1 MNIKTGS
8 ALLLSLFIL
17 QTNCVADVKDRRTA
31 AIAAPELRRLILQ
44 TPINSPLHQ
53 ELMSRAGHSHLLDV
67 AYAQYTQLWRRKPGD
82 AYANLLRGV
91 SAEYL
96 ELGKANPDTRKFYSQ
111 ATTDDLLSV
120 AASSFERAIE
130 LDPKSA
136 IVNLESGYFLWQ
148 FGNKLPQGLAQL
160 RKASQ
165 LEPNDVRVHAIWGLV
180 YENPLGGVHNMKKA
194 VDELNLAIK
203 LDPTYAYPHSLL
215 AGIYTRLKQPA
226 KAEQERVEYQSLLP

>member
-1 MNIKTGS
+1 MDIKTGS
-8 ALLLSLFIL
+8 AILFSLFIF

-53 ELMSRAGHSHLLDV
+53 ELMSRASHSHLLDV
-67 AYAQYTQLWRRKPGD
+67 AYAQYTELWRRKPSD

-96 ELGKANPDTRKFYSQ
+96 ELGKANPDTRKFYPQ
-111 ATTDDLLSV
+111 ATDDDLLSV
-120 AASSFERAIE
+120 ATSSFGRAVE

-136 IVNLESGYFLWQ
+136 TVNLESGYFLWQ
-148 FGNKLPQGLAQL
+148 FGNKLPRGLAQL

-165 LEPNDVRVHAIWGLV
+165 LAPNDVRVHAIWGLV
-180 YENPLGGVHNMKKA
+180 YENPYGSVYNMKKA
-194 VDELNLAIK
+194 VDELSLAIR
-203 LDPTYAYPHSLL
+203 LDPTYAYPHNLL
-215 AGIYTRLKQPA
+215 ANIYTRLKQPA
-226 KAEQERVEYQSLLP
+226 KAEQENSKYQSLLP

>member
-1 MNIKTGS
+1 MDIKMGS
-8 ALLLSLFIL
+8 ALLLSLFIFP
-17 QTNCVADVKDRRTA
+17 TNCVAGVKDKRA
-31 AIAAPELRRLILQ
+31 AVIAAPELRRLILQ

-53 ELMSRAGHSHLLDV
+53 ELMSRASHSHLMDV
-67 AYAQYTQLWRRKPGD
+67 AYVQYSELWRRKPGD

-96 ELGKANPDTRKFYSQ
+96 ELGKANPDTKKFYSQ

-120 AASSFERAIE
+120 AASSFARAVE
-130 LDPKSA
+130 LDPKAA

-165 LEPNDVRVHAIWGLV
+165 LVPNNVRVHATWGLV
-180 YENPLGGVHNMKKA
+180 YENPYGGVYNMKKA
-194 VDELNLAIK
+194 VDELNLAIS
-203 LDPTYAYPHSLL
+203 LDPTYAYPHNLL
-215 AGIYTRLKQPA
+215 ANIYTRLKQPV
-226 KAEQERVEYQSLLP
+226 KAEQERRRYQSLLP